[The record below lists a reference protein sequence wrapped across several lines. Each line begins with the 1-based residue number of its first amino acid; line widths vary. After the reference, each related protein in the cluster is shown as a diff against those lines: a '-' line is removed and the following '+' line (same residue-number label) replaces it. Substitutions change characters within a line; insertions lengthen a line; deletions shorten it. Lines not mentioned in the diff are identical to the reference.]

1 MRKKFSQELFD
12 ENDDACRNAAE
23 YIKEDLGIDALEDN
37 PNKYGVDLIGTLD
50 GEFVSYVE
58 VERKH
63 GWKGETFPFSTVNL
77 PARKKKYVELILPT
91 QFVIFNHDFS
101 YAAIIHRDD
110 VAESPTKFISTIYT
124 RGEKFYDIPISVVKI
139 VKITKS

>member
-101 YAAIIHRDD
+101 CQTG
-110 VAESPTKFISTIYT
+110 PQ
-124 RGEKFYDIPISVVKI
+124 PIDFFGPSRQKI
-139 VKITKS
+139 LQASHQSL